1 MMFES
6 TKGTCPEAGF
16 FEAMRRGLAPDGGLY
31 MPVSIPGIDFS
42 EHLSGSELH
51 FAELAADMAQPYLD
65 TELSEERIRS
75 VARDAF
81 NFPLELKEIGQNL
94 YVLELFHGPT
104 LAFKD
109 FGARFMARLFSEQAS
124 KAGEKITILVAT
136 SGDTGSAVANGFY
149 NVEGVE
155 VCILYPKGRISR
167 LQEMQMATLGGNI
180 RAMEVSGVFDD
191 CQRLVK
197 QAIMDESL
205 RSEIQLSSANS
216 INIARL
222 IPQSFYYAYA
232 SLLLQRMKM
241 EMDAPVFSVPSG
253 NFGNLT
259 GGLVAE
265 RMGMATSGFI
275 AATNQNSVVPEFLSG
290 GEYRPRKSVPTISNA
305 MDVGDPS
312 NFSRIRYLFGGSDS
326 AIRSALKGYWFDDN
340 HTREAILELHRR
352 TGYLMC
358 PHTATGYL
366 AASAWRKKNGS
377 EKPVVVLGTA
387 HPVKF
392 RDVIEPVTGEPVEVP
407 ERLQSCLEGEKQA
420 KELKPE
426 FPDFKKALLKQA

>member
-6 TKGTCPEAGF
+6 TNGSCPRSGF
-16 FEAMRRGLAPDGGLY
+16 FEAMRTGLAPDGGLY
-31 MPVSIPGIDFS
+31 MPVTIPRIDFS
-42 EHLSGSELH
+42 VHLSDSDLQ
-51 FAELAADMAQPYLD
+51 FPKLAADMARPFLEGELD
-65 TELSEERIRS
+65 EDRIKR
-75 VARDAF
+75 VTQDAF
-81 NFPLELKEIGQNL
+81 NFPLELKEIGEGL

-109 FGARFMARLFSEQAS
+109 FGARFMARLFSEHAS
-124 KAGEKITILVAT
+124 EAGEKITILVAT

-149 NVEGVE
+149 NVEGVD

-197 QAIMDESL
+197 QALMDEEL
-205 RSEIQLSSANS
+205 RDAIQLSSANS

-232 SLLLQRMKM
+232 SLLLERMGM
-241 EMDAPVFSVPSG
+241 SAPVFSVPSG

-265 RMGMATSGFI
+265 RMGMNTSGFI
-275 AATNQNSVVPEFLSG
+275 AATNQNRVVPEFLAG
-290 GEYRPRKSVPTISNA
+290 GDYRPRKSVPTISNA

-312 NFSRIRYLFGGSDS
+312 NFSRIRYLYGESVS
-326 AIRSALKGYWFDDN
+326 AVRSALNGYWFNDDQ
-340 HTREAILELHRR
+340 TRDAIADLHRC

-366 AASAWRKKNGS
+366 AAIKYREENG
-377 EKPVVVLGTA
+377 KPQPVVIMGTA

-392 RDVIEPVTGEPVEVP
+392 RDVIEPLTGEPVQVP
-407 ERLQSCLEGEKQA
+407 QRLQSCLEGTKQST
-420 KELKPE
+420 ELKSE
-426 FPDFKKALLKQA
+426 FSDFKKALLEGG

>member
-1 MMFES
+1 MFES
-6 TKGTCPEAGF
+6 TSRSCPQAGF

-31 MPVSIPGIDFS
+31 MPVSIPRIDFS
-42 EHLSGSELH
+42 RYVSHKDLH
-51 FAELAADMAQPYLD
+51 FAELAADMARPFLEEELD
-65 TELSEERIRS
+65 EERIRS
-75 VARDAF
+75 VTRDSF
-81 NFPLELKEIGQNL
+81 NFPLELKEIDDGL

-109 FGARFMARLFSEQAS
+109 FGARFMARLFSGQAS
-124 KAGEKITILVAT
+124 EAGKKITILVAT

-149 NVEGVE
+149 NVDGVD

-180 RAMEVSGVFDD
+180 KAMEVEGVFDD

-197 QAIMDESL
+197 QALMDKQLKAS
-205 RSEIQLSSANS
+205 IQLSSANS

-232 SLLLQRMKM
+232 SLLLERRGMS
-241 EMDAPVFSVPSG
+241 APVFSVPSG

-259 GGLVAE
+259 GGLLAE
-265 RMGMATSGFI
+265 RMGMSTSGFI
-275 AATNQNSVVPEFLSG
+275 AATNQNSVVPEFLAG

-312 NFSRIRYLFGGSDS
+312 NFSRIRYLYGGSDGT
-326 AIRSALKGYWFDDN
+326 IRSSLMGYWFDDN
-340 HTREAILELHRR
+340 QTQEAIAELHNR

-366 AASAWRKKNGS
+366 AANIYRKENG
-377 EKPVVVLGTA
+377 KQRPVVVLGTA

-392 RDVIEPVTGEPVEVP
+392 RDVIEPVTGEPVRVP
-407 ERLQSCLEGEKQA
+407 ERLQSCLEGTKRST
-420 KELKPE
+420 ELKPE
-426 FPDFKKALLKQA
+426 YLSFKKALLKSG

>member
-6 TKGTCPEAGF
+6 TNGSCKPVGF

-31 MPVSIPGIDFS
+31 MPVSIPRIDFS
-42 EHLSGSELH
+42 AYLSGSYIN
-51 FAELAADMAQPYLD
+51 FAELAAHMAIPFLAEELD
-65 TELSEERIRS
+65 EDRIES
-75 VARDAF
+75 VAKDAF
-81 NFPLELKEIGQNL
+81 NFPLHLKEIGEGL

-124 KAGEKITILVAT
+124 VIGERITILVAT

-149 NVEGVE
+149 NVEGVD
-155 VCILYPKGRISR
+155 VCILYPRERISR

-180 RAMEVSGVFDD
+180 RAIEVSGVFDD

-197 QAIMDESL
+197 QAMMDEEL
-205 RSEIQLSSANS
+205 RAEMHLSSANS

-222 IPQSFYYAYA
+222 VPQSFYYAYA
-232 SLLLQRMKM
+232 SLLLERMGM
-241 EMDAPVFSVPSG
+241 GAPVFSVPSG

-259 GGLVAE
+259 GGLIAE
-265 RMGMATSGFI
+265 RMGMNTSGFI
-275 AATNQNSVVPEFLSG
+275 AATNQNSVVPEFLAG
-290 GEYRPRKSVPTISNA
+290 GEYRPRQSVPTISNA

-326 AIRSALKGYWFDDN
+326 AVRSALKGYWFDDDR
-340 HTREAILELHRR
+340 TREAIAELYHR

-366 AASAWRKKNGS
+366 AAGAYRKENGMQ
-377 EKPVVVLGTA
+377 EAVVIPGTA

-392 RDVIEPVTGEPVEVP
+392 RDVIEPVTGEPVQVP
-407 ERLQSCLEGEKQA
+407 ARLQSCLEGKKQA
-420 KELKPE
+420 TELKPE
-426 FPDFKKALLKQA
+426 FSSFKELLLDDG